1 MTKCKSNIERSKN
14 LAMDDDHGDCEV
26 SSCRYKSCRAL
37 QVLMVHTEEKNAYRD
52 QDCAAVKIVG
62 TL

>member
-1 MTKCKSNIERSKN
+1 MIECEGNIERSKN
-14 LAMDDDHGDCEV
+14 LTMDDDHGDREV
-26 SSCRYKSCRAL
+26 SSRLYKNCRAL
-37 QVLMVHTEEKNAYRD
+37 QGLMVHTEEKNAYRD